1 MQTIILSG
9 NLTSNCEITKAKDGR
24 EFIKFAV
31 AAKEFND
38 DKPTFYSCRMPKTA
52 ISESLTKGRRV
63 TILGQL
69 KVEVNVKDDKTY
81 VNLDVWVNNLEL
93 GAHPKQDGSENS

>member
-9 NLTSNCEITKAKDGR
+9 NLTSDCEITKDGR
-24 EFIKFAV
+24 EFIKFTV

-38 DKPTFYSCRMPKTA
+38 DKPTFYACRMSKTA

-63 TILGQL
+63 TIIGQL
-69 KVEVNVKDDKTY
+69 KIEVNVKDDKTY
-81 VNLDVWVNNLEL
+81 VNLDVWINNLEL